1 MHCIFECHNF
11 VQLAIDL
18 FISHTQIILDV
29 TDLQLFITD
38 LQLSSVTSSVI
49 ANKFQISSNSIY
61 FLDLLLK
68 FS

>member
-11 VQLAIDL
+11 VQLVIDL
-18 FISHTQIILDV
+18 FISHTQIKLDV
-29 TDLQLFITD
+29 TDLELFITD